1 MKGDYDKNPA
11 GKAEENKPNQ
21 ACPEPVEWSQSHEP
35 EPTEGAGKR
44 EKLVA
49 TATG

>member
-11 GKAEENKPNQ
+11 GEAEENKPNQ
-21 ACPEPVEWSQSHEP
+21 SQSHEP